1 MSLDFFDSTGQPYA
15 YCDDGDT
22 TIFTFGGSPIAYI
35 DGDSIYAFSGA
46 HLGFFEDGNIWDH
59 HGCVVLFTPRSTA
72 GPLKP
77 LQALKPL
84 KGLKS
89 LKPLK
94 GLKTLKPLKSL
105 KSINWSSVSP
115 QKLFAN

>member
-1 MSLDFFDSTGQPYA
+1 MSLDFFDSSGQPYA

-22 TIFTFGGSPIAYI
+22 IFTFGGAPIAFI
-35 DGDSIYAFSGA
+35 DGDSIYSFSGA
-46 HLGFFEDGNIWDH
+46 HLGFFENGNIWDH
-59 HGCVVLFTPRSTA
+59 RGGVVLFTQGSSG
-72 GPLKP
+72 GPMKP

-94 GLKTLKPLKSL
+94 GLKSLKPLKAL
-105 KSINWSSVSP
+105 KSMNWSSISP
-115 QKLFAN
+115 QQLFEV

>member
-1 MSLDFFDSTGQPYA
+1 MSLDFFDSAGQPYA

-22 TIFTFGGSPIAYI
+22 IFTFGGTPIAYI

-46 HLGFFEDGNIWDH
+46 HLGFFEDGNIWDR
-59 HGCVVLFTPRSTA
+59 HGGVVLFTPRSTA

-94 GLKTLKPLKSL
+94 GLRELKPLKPLKSM
-105 KSINWSSVSP
+105 NWSMVSP
-115 QKLFAN
+115 QQLFLN

>member
-1 MSLDFFDSTGQPYA
+1 MSLDFFDSSGQPYA

-22 TIFTFGGSPIAYI
+22 IFTFSGSPIAYI
-35 DGDSIYAFSGA
+35 DGDSIYSFSGA

-59 HGCVVLFTPRSTA
+59 NGNVVLFTSGSSA
-72 GPLKP
+72 GPMKP

-94 GLKTLKPLKSL
+94 GLKSLKPLKSL
-105 KSINWSSVSP
+105 KSMNWSTMSP
-115 QKLFAN
+115 QQLFET